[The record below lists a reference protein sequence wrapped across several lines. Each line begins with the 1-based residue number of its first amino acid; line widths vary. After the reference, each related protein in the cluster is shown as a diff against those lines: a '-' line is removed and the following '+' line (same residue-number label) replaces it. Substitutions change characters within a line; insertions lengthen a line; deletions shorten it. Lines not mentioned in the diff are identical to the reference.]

1 VVPAAYGHTALARS
15 IGAVVVVVGALVW
28 LGPVVVGEPVV
39 CVALVVEGE
48 PVLSSRVA
56 TIATTATAAITATP
70 DATNHRR
77 RSRFAVGGK
86 VFIQPR
92 R

>member
-15 IGAVVVVVGALVW
+15 IGAVVVVVGAVVW
-28 LGPVVVGEPVV
+28 LGPLVVGEPVV
-39 CVALVVEGE
+39 CVTVVVDGDL
-48 PVLSSRVA
+48 VLSSRVA
-56 TIATTATAAITATP
+56 TTATTTTAAITTTP

-86 VFIQPR
+86 VLIQPR